1 MKRIINFTKEDN
13 KYVFKEVDKFNKIEI
28 NENEKTLNGLDL
40 YTQFF
45 YDYSIEDS
53 FEIIDCSTVEDKKDD
68 KICYAIYKKVS
79 ELFSSIEDTMK
90 IQLDSEKEKDGLIVE
105 N

>member
-1 MKRIINFTKEDN
+1 MKRIINFKKEDN
-13 KYVFKEVDKFNKIEI
+13 KYIFKEVDRDNIIEI
-28 NENEKTLNGLDL
+28 DENEKTLSGLDL

-45 YDYSIEDS
+45 NDYSIEDY
-53 FEIIDCSTVEDKKDD
+53 FEIVDCSTDEDKKED

-90 IQLDSEKEKDGLIVE
+90 IQLESENNELIKED
-105 N
+105 